1 MDESKRGDGQRRI
14 ITLMC
19 RNNWEKGWLDEIL
32 NQAEQEVQSWP
43 NWMQRPEYRH
53 PAPSKSK
60 LQKRRQKMTQCEE
73 KLIRQVVAGNLSKVD
88 VLDYMILS
96 GTIKTPDDYDAV
108 ARKIAY
114 QVRIAKIWAESG
126 R

>member
-1 MDESKRGDGQRRI
+1 
-14 ITLMC
+14 MC
-19 RNNWEKGWLDEIL
+19 KNNWKKGWLDEIL

-43 NWMQRPEYRH
+43 SWMQRPEYRH

-60 LQKRRQKMTQCEE
+60 LQKKETKMTQCEE
-73 KLIRQVVAGNLSKVD
+73 QLIRQVVAGNLSKID

-114 QVRIAKIWAESG
+114 QVRIAKTWAEAG
-126 R
+126 K

>member
-1 MDESKRGDGQRRI
+1 
-14 ITLMC
+14 MC